1 MNSQSSPTAAN
12 DHSQQPQDEQEL
24 HSNEA
29 DKADTEVAD
38 AIDESDVSD
47 TTCEAL
53 AEEIAEGLA
62 DRNNDANE
70 DDEVT
75 RLRQECQALKEQL
88 LRERA
93 DFDNIRKRLRREAE
107 EAGQRAVARFVRPM
121 LLQLD
126 NFGLALEAANPE
138 AFNDFAMGVTMI
150 RDGLV
155 ATLADAGITP
165 VEEQGAFDPAVHEV
179 VAEVPADAPKG
190 HIVAV
195 QRRGYRMQEQLV
207 RSAQVVVSAGPAADD
222 DATPV
227 GEDEDDTHK
236 DAS

>member
-1 MNSQSSPTAAN
+1 MSSESSSTPSSECDQRPEDAV
-12 DHSQQPQDEQEL
+12 ERK
-24 HSNEA
+24 A
-29 DKADTEVAD
+29 DAQADTETAD
-38 AIDESDVSD
+38 AIEVGEGEEAIR
-47 TTCEAL
+47 EAL
-53 AEEIAEGLA
+53 ADEIADALA
-62 DRNNDANE
+62 DRG
-70 DDEVT
+70 DDEET
-75 RLRQECQALKEQL
+75 ARLREECQALKEQL

-126 NFGLALEAANPE
+126 NFALALEAANPE

-155 ATLADAGITP
+155 SSLADAGITP
-165 VEEQGAFDPAVHEV
+165 VEEAGAFDPAVHEV

-195 QRRGYRMQEQLV
+195 QRRGYRMNDQLV
-207 RSAQVVVSAGPAADD
+207 RSAQVVVSAGPSEAAE
-222 DATPV
+222 PQP
-227 GEDEDDTHK
+227 GESTAPAASEAPDEE
-236 DAS
+236 SS